1 MKYHTSYYGC
11 NIYYHYNGWTC
22 WHTYL
27 PDGRSLSSDTLD
39 GLKRYIKSELKRMG
53 YKVRK

>member
-11 NIYYHYNGWTC
+11 NIYYHCNGWTC